1 MTKHVSRTYRPGCF
15 AGPEWFEDQ
24 LQSEPLHILKKSH
37 PSSVCAYCGVPAQVI
52 QADGSML
59 SCAFNAACTAL
70 VDAGIPMTQMLG
82 E

>member
-1 MTKHVSRTYRPGCF
+1 MFSSSHIGQHKAPSLR
-15 AGPEWFEDQ
+15 ALLE
-24 LQSEPLHILKKSH
+24 LQVLNFCSPI
-37 PSSVCAYCGVPAQVI
+37 PQQVI

-82 E
+82 EFER